1 VATQDLA
8 AIGIRVRGVSRSARR
23 LVLVP
28 LAVVMLALPASAC
41 AQNSTIPEDGAGVS
55 TTPPVPLPGDAA
67 PAPPAAAADLPNT
80 GSDPRMLFLA
90 GLAMSLLGA
99 GLRLRT
105 VDADDY

>member
-1 VATQDLA
+1 MP
-8 AIGIRVRGVSRSARR
+8 RSLRR

-28 LAVVMLALPASAC
+28 LAVVMLAVPASAA

-67 PAPPAAAADLPNT
+67 PPPPATADLPNT

-90 GLAMSLLGA
+90 GVAMSLLGA

-105 VDADDY
+105 ADADDY

>member
-1 VATQDLA
+1 
-8 AIGIRVRGVSRSARR
+8 VRGVPWSRRR

-28 LAVVMLALPASAC
+28 LAVVMLAVPSPAA
-41 AQNSTIPEDGAGVS
+41 AQDSTIPEDGAGVS

-67 PAPPAAAADLPNT
+67 PPQAAPATDLPDT

-105 VDADDY
+105 ADADDY